1 MKKLLQLFILLV
13 FVKSNSQ
20 VPIQEFNFNSSL
32 SNTAGTASFTTNLT
46 NLFGSDRNGVANGAL
61 RLQGVISGGQHY
73 LEANLTNLPVGN
85 AARSVSVW
93 LKCSSF
99 VNNTNIYPLGYG
111 TQAANQAFG
120 IQQNS
125 ASTSVNPN
133 RLEVYGFGAATN
145 NIGVVATPVQLDQWY
160 HYVITHDGVNTT
172 KIYRNNSLLL
182 TTTKTW
188 NTLGTIVTVGKIIA
202 GTYNDGNA
210 VNGFIDDLKIYNSEL
225 TAAQVANLYNPAST
239 VVLPVISNVS
249 SSLIHEGA
257 NISYTVNAGGA
268 SADTF
273 VLYGKTS
280 TASEL
285 VAVGTVAT
293 GTTNTACTAIT
304 QYNSTPGA
312 APAGTTMYY
321 RVQASN
327 SVGTVY
333 SPIYQY
339 TQVTRPTYEVN
350 APTNITTSA
359 SQINYVLKPNGGNS
373 TSIVRYGLSSTNL
386 NNTATGFSALG
397 FTDSFNTVQLTGLAP
412 NTLYYYAVEG
422 TNTYGVSQ
430 STVSTFTTLGN
441 GPLLSMVNVSNIQ
454 TSSAT
459 VNFSLNTSNAS
470 TTTVVNYG
478 TSSSNLNLS
487 ASGPTI
493 TSTTPTNHS
502 ALLAGLTPNTTYYYS
517 VVATNGSGTAASGVD
532 QFTTQAVGAIPS
544 PIYQF
549 EFNNNLNSLD
559 GSVTLNTPIGGSH
572 SFVSN
577 GTISNGALELIN
589 ARTQTSLPN
598 LPLGSQA
605 RSVHLRVKFES
616 GSFPG
621 ENYLFNWGTG
631 STGQAFAG
639 HQTASSVK
647 LLGWGGASYDY
658 DLVPNSGATSAVW
671 YEYVF
676 VYSGTTMS
684 VYRDG
689 QLLGSKVVTALNTTG
704 DSFRMGV
711 NPGGIVG
718 INADVDYIRIFNQ
731 ALTQGQVTQIYNNPT
746 TLASNSFKT
755 NLKFKLYPNPANSI
769 LNIDLASEIKSVEI
783 YSQLGQKMFSSTQKQ
798 LNISNLA
805 SGIYMLKVE
814 DVNGAITTQKFVKE

>member
-1 MKKLLQLFILLV
+1 MLLYATICLAQTPVYKFD
-13 FVKSNSQ
+13 FDGNTNNSGSASVTTPFNTFATLNY
-20 VPIQEFNFNSSL
+20 VPNRDGI
-32 SNTAGTASFTTNLT
+32 
-46 NLFGSDRNGVANGAL
+46 ANKAL
-61 RLQGVISGGQHY
+61 NMQSTQFSAAVCPS
-73 LEANLTNLPVGN
+73 LPVGN
-85 AARSVSVW
+85 SPRTLNVW
-93 LKCSSF
+93 AKFNATVTAHYIMGWGSNNNNNAFGVNQIGTSAQF
-99 VNNTNIYPLGYG
+99 YNWGTANDVNVVNNHNTTSWYMYTFVYDGTAAKHYINGVLMSSVVKNINTIAP
-111 TQAANQAFG
+111 
-120 IQQNS
+120 IQG
-125 ASTSVNPN
+125 N
-133 RLEVYGFGAATN
+133 RLSIGRLSNDSSIVEGNYYIDDASIFNVALTDAQITSLYTN
-145 NIGVVATPVQLDQWY
+145 NS
-160 HYVITHDGVNTT
+160 ITSTT
-172 KIYRNNSLLL
+172 
-182 TTTKTW
+182 
-188 NTLGTIVTVGKIIA
+188 
-202 GTYNDGNA
+202 
-210 VNGFIDDLKIYNSEL
+210 
-225 TAAQVANLYNPAST
+225 
-239 VVLPVISNVS
+239 LPVISNVS

-257 NISYTVNAGGA
+257 NISYSVNAGGG
-268 SADTF
+268 STTTT
-273 VLYGKTS
+273 VLYGQ
-280 TASEL
+280 TAAANEL
-285 VAVGTVAT
+285 GATGTTAT
-293 GTTNTACTAIT
+293 GTTNTACTATT
-304 QYNSTPGA
+304 QYNLSA

-321 RVQASN
+321 RIQATN
-327 SVGTVY
+327 SVGTVF
-333 SPIYQY
+333 SPVYTY
-339 TQVTRPTYEVN
+339 TQVAKPTYAVN

-359 SQINYVLKPNGGNS
+359 VQLNYTLKPNGGNS

-386 NNTATGFSALG
+386 NSTATGFSATG
-397 FTDSFNTVQLTGLAP
+397 FTDNFNNVQLTGLAP

-441 GPLLSMVNVSNIQ
+441 APILSMVNVSNIQ

-487 ASGPTI
+487 ASGPTV
-493 TSTTPTNHS
+493 TSTTASSYN
-502 ALLAGLTPNTTYYYS
+502 ALLAGLTPNTTYYYK

-544 PIYQF
+544 PVYQF

-572 SFVSN
+572 AFVSN
-577 GTISNGALELIN
+577 GTVSNGALELIN

-616 GSFPG
+616 GSFPA

-631 STGQAFAG
+631 STSQVFAG

-671 YEYVF
+671 YEYMF

-718 INADVDYIRIFNQ
+718 INADIDYIRIFNQ
-731 ALTQGQVTQIYNNPT
+731 ALTQGQVTQIYNNPP
-746 TLASNSFKT
+746 TLASNSFNT
-755 NLKFKLYPNPANSI
+755 NLKFNLYPNPVNSI

-783 YSQLGQKMFSSTQKQ
+783 YSLLGQKVHSSTEKQ

-814 DVNGAITTQKFVKE
+814 DVSGAIATQKFVKE

>member
-1 MKKLLQLFILLV
+1 MLLFATICLAQTPV
-13 FVKSNSQ
+13 YH
-20 VPIQEFNFNSSL
+20 FNFNGNLNNSGSAIVTTGFIANGSVFYGADRFGVANRAFNSSTEL
-32 SNTAGTASFTTNLT
+32 TGAILPSLPLGSSSRTLNFWVRFDATSASINHKLLGWGTLGGGLESAFAVSQSNTTASFFTGPTGANFANTINTTSWLMYTYTYDGTVLKHYVNGVLKSSVT
-46 NLFGSDRNGVANGAL
+46 RNISTVAGSAGNKLSLGRDVNDSAFRNGAFFIDEASIYDVA
-61 RLQGVISGGQHY
+61 
-73 LEANLTNLPVGN
+73 LTQAQITSLY
-85 AARSVSVW
+85 STT
-93 LKCSSF
+93 SSF
-99 VNNTNIYPLGYG
+99 
-111 TQAANQAFG
+111 
-120 IQQNS
+120 
-125 ASTSVNPN
+125 
-133 RLEVYGFGAATN
+133 
-145 NIGVVATPVQLDQWY
+145 
-160 HYVITHDGVNTT
+160 
-172 KIYRNNSLLL
+172 
-182 TTTKTW
+182 
-188 NTLGTIVTVGKIIA
+188 
-202 GTYNDGNA
+202 
-210 VNGFIDDLKIYNSEL
+210 
-225 TAAQVANLYNPAST
+225 
-239 VVLPVISNVS
+239 PVISNVS

-257 NISYTVNAGGA
+257 NISYSVNAGGA
-268 SADTF
+268 STTTT
-273 VLYGKTS
+273 VLYGQTIA
-280 TASEL
+280 ASEL
-285 VAVGTVAT
+285 GATGTTAT
-293 GTTNTACTAIT
+293 GTTNTACTATT
-304 QYNSTPGA
+304 QYNLSA
-312 APAGTTMYY
+312 AAAGTTMYY
-321 RVQASN
+321 RIQATN
-327 SVGTVY
+327 SVGTVF
-333 SPIYQY
+333 SPVYTY
-339 TQVTRPTYEVN
+339 TQVAKPTYAVN
-350 APTNITTSA
+350 APTNVTTSA
-359 SQINYVLKPNGGNS
+359 VQLNYTLKPNGGNS
-373 TSIVRYGLSSTNL
+373 TSVVRYGLSSTNL

-397 FTDSFNTVQLTGLAP
+397 FTDNFSNVQLTGLAP

-441 GPLLSMVNVSNIQ
+441 APLLSMVNLSNIQ
-454 TSSAT
+454 TTSVT

-487 ASGPTI
+487 ASGPTV

-549 EFNNNLNSLD
+549 EFNNSLNSLD

-572 SFVSN
+572 AFVSN

-631 STGQAFAG
+631 STSQAFAG

-671 YEYVF
+671 YEYMF

-689 QLLGSKVVTALNTTG
+689 QLLGSKVITTLNTTG
-704 DSFRMGV
+704 DSFRMGI

-718 INADVDYIRIFNQ
+718 INADIDYIRIFNQ
-731 ALTQGQVTQIYNNPT
+731 ALTQGQVTQIYNNPPN
-746 TLASNSFKT
+746 LASNSFNT
-755 NLKFKLYPNPANSI
+755 NLKFNLYPNPVNSI
-769 LNIDLASEIKSVEI
+769 L
-783 YSQLGQKMFSSTQKQ
+783 TQVAGHK
-798 LNISNLA
+798 
-805 SGIYMLKVE
+805 LKYC
-814 DVNGAITTQKFVKE
+814 

>member
-1 MKKLLQLFILLV
+1 MLLFATICFGQ
-13 FVKSNSQ
+13 S
-20 VPIQEFNFNSSL
+20 PIYEFNFDGNTNNS
-32 SNTAGTASFTTNLT
+32 GTAAVTTPFQGASHVL
-46 NLFGSDRNGVANGAL
+46 GRNGSANGAIA
-61 RLQGVISGGQHY
+61 VP
-73 LEANLTNLPVGN
+73 NNF
-85 AARSVSVW
+85 AAAVCPS
-93 LKCSSF
+93 L
-99 VNNTNIYPLGYG
+99 PLGNSAR
-111 TQAANQAFG
+111 TLSCWVQLFRDRNSQAILTRIVAWGNNATAQAFG
-120 IQQNS
+120 LDLAFQVNFPYSALNFYFWGAANDLIQSHNVVDSQWVHLAFVYNGTA
-125 ASTSVNPN
+125 ASTYINGALVASRSVTINTVAPGGIN
-133 RLEVYGFGAATN
+133 KLALGKYAGDVSG
-145 NIGVVATPVQLDQWY
+145 GVP
-160 HYVITHDGVNTT
+160 
-172 KIYRNNSLLL
+172 
-182 TTTKTW
+182 
-188 NTLGTIVTVGKIIA
+188 
-202 GTYNDGNA
+202 A
-210 VNGFIDDLKIYNSEL
+210 VNMDDLKIYDVALTQAQITSLYTNNSIPSI
-225 TAAQVANLYNPAST
+225 T
-239 VVLPVISNVS
+239 LPLVSNVS

-257 NISYTVNAGGA
+257 NISYAVNAGGA
-268 SADTF
+268 STTTS
-273 VLYGKTS
+273 VLYGQ
-280 TASEL
+280 TATANEL
-285 VAVGTVAT
+285 VATGTTAT
-293 GTTNTACTAIT
+293 GTTNTACTATT
-304 QYNSTPGA
+304 QYNLSA
-312 APAGTTMYY
+312 AAAGTTMYY
-321 RVQASN
+321 RIQATN
-327 SVGTVY
+327 SEGTVF
-333 SPIYQY
+333 SPVYTY
-339 TQVTRPTYEVN
+339 TQVAKPTYAVN

-359 SQINYVLKPNGGNS
+359 VQLNYTLKPNGGNS

-397 FTDSFNTVQLTGLAP
+397 FTDNFNNVQLTGLAP

-441 GPLLSMVNVSNIQ
+441 GPLLSMVSVSNIQ

-470 TTTVVNYG
+470 TTIVVNYG

-572 SFVSN
+572 AFVSN

-689 QLLGSKVVTALNTTG
+689 QLLGSKVITALNTTG

-718 INADVDYIRIFNQ
+718 INADIDYIRIFNQ
-731 ALTQGQVTQIYNNPT
+731 ALTQGQVTQIYNNPS
-746 TLASNSFKT
+746 TLASNSFNT
-755 NLKFKLYPNPANSI
+755 NLKFSLYPNPANSI
-769 LNIDLASEIKSVEI
+769 INIDLATEVKSVEI
-783 YSQLGQKMFSSTQKQ
+783 YSLLGQKMFSSTQKQ
-798 LNISNLA
+798 LDIANLA
-805 SGIYMLKVE
+805 SGIYMLKVQDE
-814 DVNGAITTQKFVKE
+814 NGAVATQKFVKE